1 MILLDTDIM
10 VDILRDYPPAVQWM
24 QSLGDEAI
32 ALPGFVV
39 MELIQGCQTKI
50 ELTNI
55 RKRLAQFQVYWP
67 EVDDCNQAVE
77 IFAQYHLS
85 HQTGIIDVLIGQLAV
100 STNGSLYTFNKK
112 HYSPIPGLKTVQPYR
127 KE

>member
-39 MELIQGCQTKI
+39 MELTQECQTKI

-55 RKRLAQFQVYWP
+55 RKRLAPFQVYWP
-67 EVDDCNQAVE
+67 EADDYNQAVE
-77 IFAQYHLS
+77 LFAQYHLS
-85 HQTGIIDVLIGQLAV
+85 HQMGIIDVLIGQLAV

-112 HYSPIPGLKTVQPYR
+112 HYAPIPGLKTIQPYR

>member
-1 MILLDTDIM
+1 MILIDTDIM
-10 VDILRDYPPAVQWM
+10 IDILRGYPPAVQWL

-55 RKRLAQFQVYWP
+55 RKRLAPFQVHWP
-67 EVDDCNQAVE
+67 EADDCNQAVE
-77 IFAQYHLS
+77 LFTQYHLS
-85 HQTGIIDVLIGQLAV
+85 HQMGIIDVLIGQSAV
-100 STNGSLYTFNKK
+100 SINGSLYTFNKK
-112 HYSPIPGLKTVQPYR
+112 HYAPIPGLKTVQPYR

>member
-10 VDILRDYPPAVQWM
+10 VDILRDYTPAVQWM

-55 RKRLAQFQVYWP
+55 RKRLAPFQVYWP
-67 EVDDCNQAVE
+67 ETDACNQAVE
-77 IFAQYHLS
+77 LFAQYHLS
-85 HQTGIIDVLIGQLAV
+85 HQMGIIDVLIGQLAV

-112 HYSPIPGLKTVQPYR
+112 HYAPIPGLKTVQPYR

>member
-55 RKRLAQFQVYWP
+55 RKRLTSFQIYWP
-67 EVDDCNQAVE
+67 EEDACNKAVE
-77 IFAQYHLS
+77 LFAQYHLS
-85 HQTGIIDVLIGQLAV
+85 HQLGIIDVLIGQLAV
-100 STNGSLYTFNKK
+100 STKLSLYTFNKK
-112 HYSPIPGLKTVQPYR
+112 HYAPIPGLKTVQPYR

>member
-1 MILLDTDIM
+1 MILPDTDIM

-50 ELTNI
+50 
-55 RKRLAQFQVYWP
+55 
-67 EVDDCNQAVE
+67 
-77 IFAQYHLS
+77 
-85 HQTGIIDVLIGQLAV
+85 
-100 STNGSLYTFNKK
+100 
-112 HYSPIPGLKTVQPYR
+112 
-127 KE
+127 

>member
-77 IFAQYHLS
+77 LFAQYHLS
-85 HQTGIIDVLIGQLAV
+85 HQMGIIDVLIGQLAV